1 MSETVKLLIVDDQ
14 VLFREA
20 LTTLLS
26 VHDEFIVVGEAG
38 DGFEAIR
45 SIEQNNPDVV
55 LMDLRMPVMDGVEAT
70 KQIHERFPDVK
81 VIILTTFD
89 DNDDVINALKSG
101 AVGYLMKDVTSE
113 KLFEAVKSAYRGE
126 YFLQPSITAKVVSEL
141 SRIPNLNHRRDEV
154 SHPDLIEALSP
165 REMEILHLVA
175 KGLNNKEIAG
185 QLVITEGTV
194 KNHLS
199 NILGKLNARDRM
211 QAVLRAREYGI
222 LDK

>member
-1 MSETVKLLIVDDQ
+1 MIETVQLLIVDDQ

-26 VHDEFIVVGEAG
+26 VHDEFKVVGEAG
-38 DGFEAIR
+38 DGVEALNV
-45 SIEQNNPDVV
+45 IEQTNPDVV

-70 KQIHERFPDVK
+70 KKIHEKYPGVK

-113 KLFEAVKSAYRGE
+113 KLFEAVKSAHRGE

-141 SRIPNLNHRRDEV
+141 SRLPNISHRSDEIT
-154 SHPDLIEALSP
+154 HPDLIESLSP

-175 KGLNNKEIAG
+175 RGLNNKEIAG

-222 LDK
+222 LEK